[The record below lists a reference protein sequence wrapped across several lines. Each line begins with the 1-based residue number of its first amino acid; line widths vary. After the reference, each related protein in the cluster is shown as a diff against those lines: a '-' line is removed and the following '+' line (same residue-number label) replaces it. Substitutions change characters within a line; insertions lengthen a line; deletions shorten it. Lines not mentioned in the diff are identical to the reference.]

1 MATQKNNEQEQNA
14 IENLNS
20 HLTAAGEK
28 VANNKSVIYWLL
40 GAIIVIAALCA
51 GYIWLYKAPQTKK
64 AQAALDKVEMTAMG
78 NDSIAAV
85 EFAKV
90 ANDYSGT
97 DAGNIA
103 ALQAATAFYRQ
114 GKYNETVK
122 YLDKFKSG
130 DDKVLGA
137 QTQVL
142 KADALVNLKKYDEA
156 LGAYDKA
163 LKDATGNEQI
173 APIVLWKKANI
184 YDEQKKYDEAL
195 KCYEQIK
202 EGYPTFTFGNGL
214 TIEAYI
220 AREKARLGK

>member
-28 VANNKSVIYWLL
+28 VANNKKIIYWVLA
-40 GAIIVIAALCA
+40 AILIIAACGA
-51 GYIWLYKAPQTKK
+51 AYIWLYKVPTANK
-64 AQAALDKVEMTAMG
+64 AQNALDQVEVKAAG

-122 YLDKFKSG
+122 YLDKFSSK
-130 DDKVLGA
+130 DDDVLAA
-137 QTQVL
+137 QTEVL
-142 KADALVNLKKYDEA
+142 RGDALVNLKKYDEA
-156 LGAYDKA
+156 LSAYKSALRKA
-163 LKDATGNEQI
+163 AGNEQI
-173 APIVLWKKANI
+173 APVVLWKEANI
-184 YDEQKKYDEAL
+184 YDAQKKYDEAL
-195 KCYEQIK
+195 KCFEQLK
-202 EGYPTFTFGNGL
+202 EGYPTFAFGNGL
-214 TIEAYI
+214 SVDAYI